1 MQITEAVGTLT
12 ATPAEKGGR
21 RWRARL
27 IESDAKGKQGSSGY
41 YPREVL
47 ERDGPATFASKPVY
61 FDHPTETERYDRP
74 ERSVRD
80 LAGKIDST
88 PVMEA
93 DGLYA
98 DIEFY
103 SWAAPIVAEMA
114 GDIGMSIRASAN
126 AEASTDKSVRGPVIT
141 SLFDGKSVD
150 LVTKAGAGGKLVSLL
165 ESARGPVSEATSND
179 VREEL
184 ERVVRAEHGTDE
196 DRWIYVRDFDESTVW
211 FSIDSGDESAIWQQA
226 YTLTDDGAATLTGDR
241 VEVRVRTDYVPVT
254 ADAAEAVRQVKEA
267 RNVGQWVESRI
278 HRDFTVMAD
287 DMAADGRLTREER
300 IGLSSAIGDA
310 LAAFVAS
317 LEAGQPQ
324 LYQRDPWEQ
333 PPPAGVTSE
342 FATEADTPK
351 PPVTPAGSTKE
362 THESE
367 EDTMQQIEESRLA
380 QLEADAGRVQT
391 LESERDAATAE
402 RDTERAAHAA
412 TRNRAA
418 AIEAIAD
425 SGHDFTALERRG
437 LLADIPVVAESGE
450 FDAEAFT
457 TALTEAAADSRSAG
471 VTGFGSTTD
480 TSTNYVA
487 EADTAVA
494 NAFGRTTK
502 EA

>member
-1 MQITEAVGTLT
+1 MQPIKEAGAFTRAAERAGNMLIQLITPG
-12 ATPAEKGGR
+12 
-21 RWRARL
+21 
-27 IESDAKGKQGSSGY
+27 QGSSGSY
-41 YPREVL
+41 SAEVL
-47 ERDGPATFASKPVY
+47 QEAAQSRTFPAGTLMFA
-61 FDHPTETERYDRP
+61 DHPGEAEAYDRP
-74 ERSVRD
+74 ERSIRD
-80 LAGKIDST
+80 VAGVLIED
-88 PVMEA
+88 A
-93 DGLYA
+93 RWDG
-98 DIEFY
+98 
-103 SWAAPIVAEMA
+103 AALVAEARTYEPWTKVLGEMA
-114 GDIGMSIRASAN
+114 DAIGVSIRATADV
-126 AEASTDKSVRGPVIT
+126 AEGVVTRLDRGI
-141 SLFDGKSVD
+141 SVD
-150 LVTKAGAGGKLVSLL
+150 FVTQAGRGGKIREVY
-165 ESARGPVSEATSND
+165 ESARKDAPLLVLDEART
-179 VREEL
+179 EPTPEAG
-184 ERVVRAEHGTDE
+184 EAHT
-196 DRWIYVRDFDESTVW
+196 
-211 FSIDSGDESAIWQQA
+211 
-226 YTLTDDGAATLTGDR
+226 TGDT
-241 VEVRVRTDYVPVT
+241 TD
-254 ADAAEAVRQVKEA
+254 
-267 RNVGQWVESRI
+267 
-278 HRDFTVMAD
+278 
-287 DMAADGRLTREER
+287 
-300 IGLSSAIGDA
+300 
-310 LAAFVAS
+310 
-317 LEAGQPQ
+317 
-324 LYQRDPWEQ
+324 
-333 PPPAGVTSE
+333 
-342 FATEADTPK
+342 ATEASPK